1 MAIEVGSITPVFIG
15 AGGFTVQN
23 KGPGKL
29 YVGGDQVTVAS
40 GVEVAVNDELPVGHG
55 GGRVSVISASTSDVR
70 VQGGVP
76 RGGGG
81 GTGGTKGDTGDTGP
95 IGLTGA
101 KGDTG
106 AAGAD
111 GTGGGGFTRQ
121 ATVLTAVTG
130 DGTTPLAAGFRVL
143 SVGSS
148 AATTRLRVYR
158 TAAAR
163 TADAARAYT
172 AEPALGSGLICE
184 YRWTTPGVTVAD
196 PEFTASRPAGESVVY
211 FNVEGASSDITIAW
225 IRTE

>member
-1 MAIEVGSITPVFIG
+1 LLPSTIGAVVAIEVGSITPVFIG

-76 RGGGG
+76 RSGGGG
-81 GTGGTKGDTGDTGP
+81 G
-95 IGLTGA
+95 GA

-106 AAGAD
+106 ETGPQGPAGAD
-111 GTGGGGFTRQ
+111 GVGGGGFTRQ
-121 ATVLTAVTG
+121 ATVLTAATG

-163 TADAARAYT
+163 AADAARAYT

-184 YRWTTPGVTVAD
+184 YRWTTPGVTIAD